1 MSFDLRLSVKVEGAD
16 LYAVIAEPEY
26 ANPTYNIGDMFRAC
40 TGWDFVQGEWY
51 KVSEVYDK
59 ICHGISE
66 LEKNEERYKKY
77 NAKNGWGDTRSALAA
92 LKSLKECIDDM
103 SIQSWTRW
111 NVIPKEYMYVA
122 W

>member
-77 NAKNGWGDTRSALAA
+77 NAKNGWGDTKSALAA
-92 LKSLKECIDDM
+92 LKSLKECMDDM
-103 SIQSWTRW
+103 STQSWTRW
-111 NVIPKEYMYVA
+111 NVIPKEHMYVA